1 MRLRFCLFLGS
12 SVLLFL
18 FACRK
23 DKGFQPQGDF
33 PPEISR
39 IITYKC
45 ATAGCH
51 NDASYEGA
59 SGLNLSSWDNL
70 FKGGN
75 SGPSVIPFQS
85 RFSTLFTFANTYP
98 DLGNTNTPT
107 MPLNG
112 KALSREEVE
121 RLKDWI
127 DNGAPNASGQIKFA
141 DNPNRKKLYAVN
153 QGCDV
158 VTVFDAET
166 RLPMRYIPVGVNP
179 SVIESPHM
187 VRVSPDGKYWYVVFL
202 NNSVIQKYRCSD
214 DAFVGQSNL
223 FLPNQPVN
231 TINKD
236 WNTFTI
242 TADGKKAFCVSYN
255 SNGQVAVVDLEN
267 LKCIRVQG
275 GFSVPHGIALNA
287 AQDKLYITRQVG
299 NFMYVSD
306 TAFNNPTTVSL
317 ENGIAPTTA
326 PKLDPHEIVLA
337 PNQNDLLITCQKS
350 NEVRVFS
357 ISQNSVTQVVNT
369 GIYPQEIILHQ
380 NKAYI
385 SCPYDSLTVA
395 GAHGLIQRL
404 DLTTYALQTTKTGFQ
419 PHGIAINPN
428 DNTLYALSRNLLTQG
443 PAPHHSSVCGGRN
456 GFVTFIDLNTFA
468 EQKKRFELSV
478 DPYFISVRP

>member
-1 MRLRFCLFLGS
+1 
-12 SVLLFL
+12 
-18 FACRK
+18 
-23 DKGFQPQGDF
+23 
-33 PPEISR
+33 
-39 IITYKC
+39 
-45 ATAGCH
+45 
-51 NDASYEGA
+51 
-59 SGLNLSSWDNL
+59 
-70 FKGGN
+70 
-75 SGPSVIPFQS
+75 
-85 RFSTLFTFANTYP
+85 
-98 DLGNTNTPT
+98 
-107 MPLNG
+107 
-112 KALSREEVE
+112 
-121 RLKDWI
+121 
-127 DNGAPNASGQIKFA
+127 
-141 DNPNRKKLYAVN
+141 
-153 QGCDV
+153 
-158 VTVFDAET
+158 
-166 RLPMRYIPVGVNP
+166 
-179 SVIESPHM
+179 
-187 VRVSPDGKYWYVVFL
+187 
-202 NNSVIQKYRCSD
+202 
-214 DAFVGQSNL
+214 
-223 FLPNQPVN
+223 
-231 TINKD
+231 
-236 WNTFTI
+236 
-242 TADGKKAFCVSYN
+242 
-255 SNGQVAVVDLEN
+255 
-267 LKCIRVQG
+267 
-275 GFSVPHGIALNA
+275 
-287 AQDKLYITRQVG
+287 
-299 NFMYVSD
+299 MYVSD